1 MTESAPLRRRR
12 LPPLNSLFAFE
23 AVGRHLNMSQ
33 AAEEL
38 GVTYSA
44 VSHQMRTLEAH
55 FDVPLFTAKGRKMQ
69 LSRHGQRLLETLK
82 GSFDSIERRII
93 ETNEIIN
100 PRHLKVAASTAIAS
114 SSIPAYSSQFIIE
127 NQLVDFTWM
136 PLEEIDETVDVIIA
150 YTEIPDVGEADIT
163 YLSLNYFVVCTPL
176 LLENS
181 APPGTLSELN
191 DHVFIHGDYDGAEW
205 KRFLNILGQ
214 RQIMPRANMYLGNY
228 LLSNRAA
235 KNGCGLAIA
244 DELMVHTELSAG
256 TLIRPL
262 PYSVPAPQ
270 PARIILPARS
280 LKNKLAL
287 HFRDWFIDMVAD
299 TLETFSA

>member
-1 MTESAPLRRRR
+1 MTEQAPMRRRR
-12 LPPLNSLFAFE
+12 LPPLNSLLAFE
-23 AVGRHLNMSQ
+23 AVGRHLNMSR
-33 AAEEL
+33 AADEL

-55 FDVPLFTAKGRKMQ
+55 FDVALFAAKGRQMK
-69 LSRHGQRLLETLK
+69 LSRHGQRLLDTLK

-93 ETNEIIN
+93 ETNERTN
-100 PRHLKVAASTAIAS
+100 PRHLKIAASTAIAS

-127 NQLVDFTWM
+127 NELVDFTWM
-136 PLEEIDETVDVIIA
+136 PLESIDETVDVIIA
-150 YTEIPDVGEADIT
+150 YSEIPDVGEADVT

-176 LLENS
+176 LPENR
-181 APPGTLSELN
+181 APPETLAQLSE
-191 DHVFIHGDYDGAEW
+191 HVFIHGDYDGAEW
-205 KRFLNILGQ
+205 QRFLNILGY

-244 DELMVHTELSAG
+244 DELMVHNELAAG
-256 TLIRPL
+256 TLIQPL
-262 PYSVPAPQ
+262 PHSVPAPQ
-270 PARIILPARS
+270 PARIILPTRS

-287 HFRDWFIDMVAD
+287 HFRDWFVHTVTD
-299 TLETFSA
+299 TLDLR